1 LYALAGFKLSC
12 VSFVSVS
19 FTIVYDTMNGN
30 DQYMRLRLLTAWILP
45 AAGIAAVLILGS
57 AGYGT
62 GVKADDCTT
71 NPIVTT
77 NADSGAG
84 SLRQAIADACPGSTI
99 TFAKTVVSPITLA
112 SELSIDENLT
122 IQGPGASSLTISGN
136 NSVRVFN
143 IGSVTPAID
152 VTLSGLTLSNGKA
165 PVVGG
170 QAVGG
175 CIFNNST
182 STLTITSVTVSNSTA
197 QGVFAMGGGGILN
210 NNTGTLD
217 ITNST
222 ISGNSSSDGF
232 GGGILNNA
240 GTVNITNSNIV
251 GNSAGDGTGGAFDGA
266 GTLNVKGSTILL
278 IPPDWA
284 AVFVFWSRVPRMLS
298 TAPSLTILPYS

>member
-136 NSVRVFN
+136 NSV
-143 IGSVTPAID
+143 
-152 VTLSGLTLSNGKA
+152 SGLTLSNGKA

-266 GTLNVKGSTILL
+266 GTLNVTGSTILL

-298 TAPSLTILPYS
+298 TAPSWTILPSS